1 MSEKLHREIERL
13 EIQAKKVDR
22 EIVQKQDEVEKIRKK
37 ILLLRLEMKK
47 KLFNEKEK
55 LLKKIEKQKKSKK

>member
-37 ILLLRLEMKK
+37 ILFLRLEMKK